1 MAVLRKNASDAKFY
15 YLNIGDMRETN
26 ETPNIG
32 RYAIEGTLGSG
43 GMGTVYLA
51 HHEIL
56 DRPVALKVPKPEL
69 ASNEV
74 FVQRFLR
81 EARALGTLNHAN
93 IVAVYDAGI
102 ERDIPYIAMEYIAGD
117 TLNDRILE
125 LGQIDVAHVAHWGD
139 QMARALAYLHDQ
151 QIFHRDLKSAN
162 VIINERGDAII
173 ADFGIAQIEPD
184 SNLTRGV
191 LGTPSYMSP
200 EQAMGKPLDARSDLY
215 SLGIILYECLTG
227 TVPFRDD
234 NSYALVQKVIHE
246 APPPIKKVRPDA
258 PDWICRLV
266 SQCLKKDPDARFPDG
281 HALLK
286 AFELEDAK
294 PLYAHYL
301 NSRPIPKALPPKS
314 ATRNSRGLKK
324 TRSSRESYPSASAPT
339 LVEDHSQ
346 TVTMY
351 APALPGPVKPGQE
364 IVADKADAQA
374 QTIAEPV
381 EFVAPLPAKRRTR
394 GLLKPFTVLVV
405 SAVFVAIAVAPF
417 TQFAPFGASSK
428 NPFKESPSNRFA
440 SSAASEIPAY
450 GQLEDTA
457 AQSAT
462 RVIPESTFVA
472 RETISITSADSS
484 GIETTQPT
492 LKKSEIITSPLTP
505 GLDLSALP
513 VAIPDSDIAGQFE
526 SNILDSFDIDLDL
539 DSLGEMMAEN
549 MEMSAPKT
557 EAKQSEDLAARVP
570 QLINELAMLKTQ
582 AQLEKILRDM
592 ILAELVLFGD
602 RHSVREPDLAFIF
615 LTNTENGKIR
625 SLLVPTQ
632 EGWVDYYSG
641 NIITEENGRF
651 YERAPDASSALKW
664 WLHNVSPTWVE
675 PTQQELMLDENGKKR
690 VGW

>member
-1 MAVLRKNASDAKFY
+1 MAALRKNASDAKFY
-15 YLNIGDMRETN
+15 FLNIGDMREKN

-56 DRPVALKVPKPEL
+56 DRPVALKVPNPEL

-81 EARALGTLNHAN
+81 EARALGTLNHPN

-102 ERDIPYIAMEYIAGD
+102 EQDIPYIAMEYIAGD
-117 TLNDRILE
+117 TLNETILRT
-125 LGQIDVAHVAHWGD
+125 GQIEIAHIAHWGG

-215 SLGIILYECLTG
+215 SFGIILYECLTG
-227 TVPFRDD
+227 TLPFRDE

-246 APPPIKKVRPDA
+246 PPPSIKKARPDA

-266 SQCLKKDPDARFPDG
+266 SQCLNKDPDTRFPDG
-281 HALLK
+281 HTLLK

-301 NSRPIPKALPPKS
+301 NNKPIRKALPPKS
-314 ATRNSRGLKK
+314 STKNTRVSKK
-324 TRSSRESYPSASAPT
+324 GRSSQGSNPSYSAPT
-339 LVEDHSQ
+339 FVEDHSQ

-351 APALPGPVKPGQE
+351 GGAISGQE
-364 IVADKADAQA
+364 VNTGKALTPSQTP
-374 QTIAEPV
+374 TIAEPI
-381 EFVAPLPAKRRTR
+381 EFVAPLPHRRRTR
-394 GLLKPFTVLVV
+394 KILKPFSVFVV
-405 SAVFVAIAVAPF
+405 VAVFVAIAVVPSFTRLVPSDADSDKPF
-417 TQFAPFGASSK
+417 SENT
-428 NPFKESPSNRFA
+428 SNRFA
-440 SSAASEIPAY
+440 SSASAETPPY
-450 GQLEDTA
+450 GKLDDTTEP
-457 AQSAT
+457 SS
-462 RVIPESTFVA
+462 RVIPESSLVA
-472 RETISITSADSS
+472 QATIDVSIPDPLPTEQQPPENKQDEIAAATLTTDQDLPASPDTLSDATISAQPEPELTDS
-484 GIETTQPT
+484 
-492 LKKSEIITSPLTP
+492 L
-505 GLDLSALP
+505 
-513 VAIPDSDIAGQFE
+513 
-526 SNILDSFDIDLDL
+526 DIDLDT
-539 DSLGEMMAEN
+539 LGGNLTEIID
-549 MEMSAPKT
+549 APMT
-557 EAKQSEDLAARVP
+557 EAPAKSSEDLKDRVP

-582 AQLEKILRDM
+582 AQLDKILGDM
-592 ILAELVLFGD
+592 LLAELVLYGD
-602 RHSVREPDLAFIF
+602 RHSVKEPDLAFIF
-615 LTNTENGKIR
+615 LTNSENGRIR

-664 WLHNVSPTWVE
+664 WLHNVSPMWVE
-675 PTQQELMLDENGKKR
+675 VTQQHITLDEDGKKR

>member
-1 MAVLRKNASDAKFY
+1 MAALRKNASDAKFY
-15 YLNIGDMRETN
+15 FLNIGDMRETN

-56 DRPVALKVPKPEL
+56 DRPVALKVPNPEL

-81 EARALGTLNHAN
+81 EARALGTLNHPN

-102 ERDIPYIAMEYIAGD
+102 EQDIPYIAMEYIAGD
-117 TLNDRILE
+117 TLNETIL
-125 LGQIDVAHVAHWGD
+125 LTGQIEIAHVAHWGG

-162 VIINERGDAII
+162 VIINERGNAII

-227 TVPFRDD
+227 AVPFQDE

-246 APPPIKKVRPDA
+246 APPSIKKIRPDA

-281 HALLK
+281 HSLLK

-301 NSRPIPKALPPKS
+301 NNKPVPKALPPKS
-314 ATRNSRGLKK
+314 ATRNTRASKK
-324 TRSSRESYPSASAPT
+324 TRASRESRPSASAPT

-351 APALPGPVKPGQE
+351 APALPGPAPTGSE
-364 IVADKADAQA
+364 AVANR
-374 QTIAEPV
+374 AEPSSQASTISDPI
-381 EFVAPLPAKRRTR
+381 EYVAPLPPKRRAR
-394 GLLKPFTVLVV
+394 GMFNPFSVLLVL
-405 SAVFVAIAVAPF
+405 AVFIAIAVAPF
-417 TQFAPFGASSK
+417 SQFTPFGLSGEH
-428 NPFKESPSNRFA
+428 PLKESPSNRFA
-440 SSAASEIPAY
+440 SSAASETPAY
-450 GQLEDTA
+450 GKQDDIASE
-457 AQSAT
+457 QST
-462 RVIPESTFVA
+462 GPIPESTLVA
-472 RETISITSADSS
+472 RETIDVSTIDSTPT
-484 GIETTQPT
+484 EQQPAT
-492 LKKSEIITSPLTP
+492 EKKSETSSSPLTS
-505 GLDLSALP
+505 GLNIPSLSTNELTSSETSEQLEPA
-513 VAIPDSDIAGQFE
+513 DSIE
-526 SNILDSFDIDLDL
+526 IYL
-539 DSLGEMMAEN
+539 DSLDGNLTGIIDTPATE
-549 MEMSAPKT
+549 T
-557 EAKQSEDLAARVP
+557 EANPKEDLKDRVP

-582 AQLEKILRDM
+582 TQLGKILDDM
-592 ILAELVLFGD
+592 LLAELVLYGD
-602 RHSVREPDLAFIF
+602 RHSVKEPDLAFIF
-615 LTNTENGKIR
+615 LTNTDNGRIR

-664 WLHNVSPTWVE
+664 WLHNVNPLWVE
-675 PTQQELMLDENGKKR
+675 VTQQHITLDENGKKR